1 MDENKEGMVAEYAG
15 FWMRLGAYLI
25 DSIALWIIG
34 VILGVIISLLII
46 PFVSWQW
53 PMSPDHMPY
62 SYFVGFHPR
71 WFLYPWLLSFL
82 WLIIPAAYFI
92 CFWVLRGQTPG
103 MMALR
108 IRLIRTDGSPVD
120 WGAAALRFLGYIV
133 CWITAG
139 LLFLWIAFDSRKQ
152 GLHDKMADTYMV
164 ILPRKRA
171 VLPETY
177 ETG

>member
-1 MDENKEGMVAEYAG
+1 MDEKQEGIVAEYAG

-25 DSIALWIIG
+25 DGIALWIIG
-34 VILGVIISLLII
+34 AILAAIIGLLTL
-46 PFVSWQW
+46 PFVIGEG
-53 PMSPDHMPY
+53 PLFPHHLP
-62 SYFVGFHPR
+62 YFVAFHPR
-71 WFLYPWLLSFL
+71 WFLYQCLWSFI
-82 WLIIPAAYFI
+82 WLIISAVYFT
-92 CFWVLRGQTPG
+92 CFWALRGQTLG

-120 WGAAALRFLGYIV
+120 WGAAVVRYLGYIV

-152 GLHDKMADTYMV
+152 GLHDKMADTYMI

-171 VLPETY
+171 VLPETH